1 MKSKGIRGPS
11 QNFEG
16 PPSLTLSEMVEFKLE
31 RPSLTITVMFEVVLQ
46 VNWLGKASL
55 GLWDKKPDKVDHT
68 VTSKAPTGKH
78 KRKHQCFGTA
88 SVRSGLGNPEGT
100 EALKSIMTTVSKP

>member
-1 MKSKGIRGPS
+1 
-11 QNFEG
+11 
-16 PPSLTLSEMVEFKLE
+16 
-31 RPSLTITVMFEVVLQ
+31 MFEVVLR